1 MKLVS
6 HWRWHRLL
14 GIVSAIPLLSCA
26 LSGII
31 LAFKERLEPLLPT
44 QLPDPWPIVYQLHRS
59 MFAGTLGRALVSLVG
74 LSLWILWWTG
84 RRLDAGKGRSRRRRS
99 WHVRLGHSL
108 GPIVAIICTL
118 GSLLNFREP
127 LSEVFDPIG
136 LRNPSFQ
143 PFQVPMSST
152 AVLAAQREAHKLHPE
167 GGPAQLR
174 PPDAQR
180 PYLLLFYR
188 DETRIYAD
196 PMTGAVVKVRSR
208 WSHWT
213 SALHPLHTLQPLGPV
228 APWLSAALA
237 GCLAFLC
244 CRGLA
249 NFRQTR
255 RLTPTA
261 NGTPLP
267 TE

>member
-1 MKLVS
+1 MKRLT

-14 GIVSAIPLLSCA
+14 GIVGAIPLLMCA

-31 LAFKERLEPLLPT
+31 LAFKERLEPMLPT
-44 QLPDPWPIVYQLHRS
+44 QMADPWPIVYQVHRGLL
-59 MFAGTLGRALVSLVG
+59 AGTIGKAVVSLAG

-84 RRLDAGKGRSRRRRS
+84 RRLDSGKGRRHRRRS
-99 WHVRLGHSL
+99 WHVRLGDSL
-108 GPIVAIICTL
+108 GPILAVLCTL

-127 LSEVFDPIG
+127 LSDLFDPIAS
-136 LRNPSFQ
+136 RNPASQ
-143 PFQVPMSST
+143 PVQVAMSAT
-152 AVLAAQREAHKLHPE
+152 ALQLAQREAHALHPE

-174 PPDAQR
+174 LPDAQR

-196 PMTGAVVKVRSR
+196 PVTGAVVKVRSR

-213 SALHPLHTLQPLGPV
+213 SALHPLHTLQPLGRS

-237 GCLAFLC
+237 GCLTFLC

-249 NFRQTR
+249 HFRYTR
-255 RLTPTA
+255 RRTPRQFESR
-261 NGTPLP
+261 P
-267 TE
+267 